1 VDAIIVAVI
10 GDVAL
15 VFVVASLLGAA
26 ARKCGQPTVIG
37 QILTGVV
44 LGPSLLGRLPGH
56 LTSRL
61 FPSDAIPYLNV
72 LSQIAVVVFMF
83 TVGYEIDLGS
93 LRAHGRVVPS
103 VALGALLVPMG
114 LGMACTLLLRPE
126 FASIGVG
133 HEGRSLVLFMGAA
146 ISITALPVLAS
157 IVRERDLAG
166 TAAGVIATAAAS
178 IMDVLAWLVLAA
190 ALIGTGHSSRF
201 PLPVTVVAIGC
212 FAAFM
217 LTVVRPALAWW
228 TGRTQSVLSSPLP
241 VAFALAM
248 ASAWI
253 TTSLGLHAVFG
264 AFLAGLTMRGARRP
278 PDADLIRAMDETGNM
293 LLPLFFVVTGLSL
306 NVGGVGWDGIPLLL
320 VILVIACA
328 GKLGPGYGIPRACG
342 FSVRDSATIAA
353 LLNTRGLTEL
363 IALNV
368 GLSEKLINQR
378 LFTILVLMALIT
390 TSVTSPLL
398 SLVRPVRASQP
409 ALDETAASGSRPEL
423 AQGRQSGVKPNC

>member
-1 VDAIIVAVI
+1 LDSIVAAVI

-56 LTSRL
+56 LTSHL
-61 FPSDAIPYLNV
+61 FPSHALPYLSV
-72 LSQIAVVVFMF
+72 LSQIAVVIFMF

-103 VALGALLVPMG
+103 VAVGALLVPMG
-114 LGMACTLLLRPE
+114 LGIGCTLLLRPE
-126 FASIGVG
+126 FAGIGIA
-133 HEGRSLVLFMGAA
+133 HDSRSLVLFMGAA
-146 ISITALPVLAS
+146 TSITALPVLAA

-166 TAAGVIATAAAS
+166 TTAGVIATAAAS

-190 ALIGTGHSSRF
+190 ALIGTGHASRF
-201 PLPVTVVAIGC
+201 PLPVTVLLIGC
-212 FAAFM
+212 FAVFM
-217 LTVVRPALAWW
+217 LGAVRPALSWW
-228 TGRTQSVLSSPLP
+228 TSRAGSVLSSPLP

-306 NVGGVGWDGIPLLL
+306 NVGAVRGNGLLL
-320 VILVIACA
+320 LAAIFVIACA
-328 GKLGPGYGIPRACG
+328 GKLGPGYGISRACG
-342 FSVRDSATIAA
+342 LSVRDSSTIAA

-368 GLSEKLINQR
+368 GLSQGIINQR

-390 TSVTSPLL
+390 TFMTAPLL
-398 SLVRPVRASQP
+398 SRIRPVRASQL
-409 ALDETAASGSRPEL
+409 ASAETAAPAAASE
-423 AQGRQSGVKPNC
+423 V

>member
-1 VDAIIVAVI
+1 MDSIGTTVI

-26 ARKCGQPTVIG
+26 ARKCGQPIVIG

-61 FPSDAIPYLNV
+61 FPSEALPYLNA
-72 LSQIAVVVFMF
+72 LSQIAVVIFMF
-83 TVGYEIDLGS
+83 TVGYEIELGS
-93 LRAHGRVVPS
+93 LRRHGRVVPS
-103 VALGALLVPMG
+103 VAIGALLVPMG
-114 LGMACTLLLRPE
+114 LGIACTLLLRPE
-126 FASIGVG
+126 FAGIGIG

-146 ISITALPVLAS
+146 SSITALPVLAA
-157 IVRERDLAG
+157 IVRERGLAG
-166 TAAGVIATAAAS
+166 TNAGVIATAAAS

-201 PLPVTVVAIGC
+201 SLPVTAALIGC
-212 FAAFM
+212 FAVFM
-217 LTVVRPALAWW
+217 LVAVRPALSWW
-228 TGRTQSVLSSPLP
+228 TSRPLSVLSSPLP

-248 ASAWI
+248 VSAWI
-253 TTSLGLHAVFG
+253 TTSLGLHAIFG
-264 AFLAGLTMRGARRP
+264 AFVAGLTMRGARQA

-306 NVGGVGWDGIPLLL
+306 NVGGVRGDGLILLL
-320 VILVIACA
+320 AIFVIACA
-328 GKLGPGYGIPRACG
+328 GKLGPGYGITRACG
-342 FSVRDSATIAA
+342 FSVRDSATVAA

-390 TSVTSPLL
+390 TFMTSPLL
-398 SLVRPVRASQP
+398 SWIRPVRASQP
-409 ALDETAASGSRPEL
+409 ALDETATSSGPPR
-423 AQGRQSGVKPNC
+423 